1 MSTRDWF
8 QAHLRWAVM
17 VRGKEGLRR
26 WEESVFIFLSEN
38 HKMATTQA
46 LRYGRR
52 REGSRGERGRNIE
65 IRFAE
70 IVTLDCLGRSQREF
84 EVSLG
89 AHKPKIKLPFEHVF
103 DPEARAPPPIF

>member
-1 MSTRDWF
+1 MSACKWF

-17 VRGKEGLRR
+17 VRSKEGLRR

-38 HKMATTQA
+38 RETATMQA
-46 LRYGRR
+46 LRYGRS
-52 REGSRGERGRNIE
+52 REGSRGERGRNIQ

-70 IVTLDCLGRSQREF
+70 IVTLDCLGTDQSEF

-89 AHKPKIKLPFEHVF
+89 AYKPKIKLPFEHVF
-103 DPEARAPPPIF
+103 DPEARAPPEMF